1 MARSCLVW
9 ASQGQSGCIC
19 HNSGGDVIEYAP
31 TGDTYVGMLGPYS
44 ATPYEQCCINNGVGA
59 NCASGIAG
67 PIGPSVGLQGVGGKG
82 PSRPRQPLT
91 GEPTAF
97 AKASGF
103 KRARRGGTGQSVTW
117 RKQSGSSEGG
127 LFGLSTTQLLIAGA
141 VGVGAYLILK
151 KRKK

>member
-1 MARSCLVW
+1 MARSCAVW
-9 ASQGQSGCIC
+9 ASTSGTPCIC
-19 HNSGGDVIEYAP
+19 YNDSGNIIQYPP
-31 TGDTYVGMLGPYS
+31 TGDYYAAQLGPLS
-44 ATPYEQCCINNGVGA
+44 PSPYQQCCTANGIGA
-59 NCASGIAG
+59 NCAQGIAQ
-67 PIGPSVGLQGVGGKG
+67 PLGPSVALQGVGGKG
-82 PSRPRQPLT
+82 PSRPRRPLT

-117 RKQSGSSEGG
+117 RKQSGASEGG